1 MTDFY
6 SHPLSPEEQ
15 KLLALNITRVLSV
28 YGYITD
34 SYIIEF
40 FTDGLWEKLPSSWQV
55 ALHDLPSPVLATLLL
70 GKEHFNYISYR
81 SVWPLSLLA
90 LKIAAQALAYPR
102 TPKCQSREL
111 SSSLQEEFQNNHC
124 QSSLLNHIFRK
135 HVKPKKQHEISQLGK
150 LVKQLSHVTSCE
162 HVVDIGSGQGH
173 LSRFLSFGLDLS
185 IIAVEADEH
194 LVHMATKFDR
204 QLAITLQKE
213 REKQTRD
220 PKLHSNPSIPFRAPR
235 HVLGRVNP
243 SASWEE
249 FALLLDSCVYPISEP
264 SNVVDTSECQ
274 VDDSCSVVY
283 VHNFQVGSSDMVRSL
298 RSQPSNKREVSTGD
312 GSIGHENHSAKHAN
326 SRTKPKRQTCIL
338 DVNKKGHPSVSPS
351 INLKSKASICQKNDT
366 LENSRPCDYCDTH
379 KAHGMSSVNT
389 LSPFKSRCVL
399 TGLHACGDLSVAM
412 LRHFARCP
420 SVVGITSVAC
430 CYMKLTTQETP
441 LPPGVL
447 FPPMSSESLQKTEFG
462 YPLSI
467 WVSQLPGH
475 QLSYKSREVSCHAIE
490 DYCSRLMNESATLS
504 SHCFRAVL
512 ETIIRDIDPTM
523 KRTGVKTIKKA
534 HKLSFEEYAYLGLEQ
549 LELRTDIPLDGDSIK
564 SMLNQRQNVVAY
576 FSLALLL
583 APLIETLILL
593 DRMIFLHEQGFHCE
607 LVPLFDPKLSPRNL
621 VLVAAKPKKE
631 ST

>member
-1 MTDFY
+1 MTDVY

-40 FTDGLWEKLPSSWQV
+40 FTDGLWEKLPLSWQV

-70 GKEHFNYISYR
+70 GKEHSNYSYR

-102 TPKCQSREL
+102 SPKCQSCEV
-111 SSSLQEEFQNNHC
+111 SSSIQEEFHNNHC
-124 QSSLLNHIFRK
+124 PSSLLNHIFRK
-135 HVKPKKQHEISQLGK
+135 HVKPKKQHEIRQLGK

-162 HVVDIGSGQGH
+162 HVVDIGSGQ
-173 LSRFLSFGLDLS
+173 
-185 IIAVEADEH
+185 
-194 LVHMATKFDR
+194 
-204 QLAITLQKE
+204 
-213 REKQTRD
+213 D
-220 PKLHSNPSIPFRAPR
+220 PKLHSTPSIPFRVPR

-243 SASWEE
+243 GASWDEL
-249 FALLLDSCVYPISEP
+249 ALLLDLCDYPISEP
-264 SNVVDTSECQ
+264 SNVIDINECQ
-274 VDDSCSVVY
+274 VDDACSVVH
-283 VHNFQVGSSDMVRSL
+283 VPNFQVGSPDMARSL
-298 RSQPSNKREVSTGD
+298 PSPPSNKRDVRTGGD
-312 GSIGHENHSAKHAN
+312 NIGHENHSSKHVD
-326 SRTKPKRQTCIL
+326 SRTKAKRQTCIQ
-338 DVNKKGHPSVSPS
+338 DIKKKGCPLVHTF
-351 INLKSKASICQKNDT
+351 NNFKSKTSSCQKNEN
-366 LENSRPCDYCDTH
+366 LEDSRPCDYCATH
-379 KAHGMSSVNT
+379 KAHGMSSAHT

-412 LRHFARCP
+412 IRHFARCP
-420 SVVGITSVAC
+420 NVVGITSVAC

-447 FPPMSSESLQKTEFG
+447 FPPMSSDSLQETEFG
-462 YPLSI
+462 YPLSS

-490 DYCSRLMNESATLS
+490 DYCSRLMNESPTLS

-523 KRTGVKTIKKA
+523 KRIGVQTIRNA
-534 HKLSFEEYAYLGLEQ
+534 HRLSFEEYASLGLER
-549 LELRTDIPLDGDSIK
+549 LGLRTDIPLDGDSIK

-593 DRMIFLHEQGFHCE
+593 DRMIFLHEQGFPCE
-607 LVPLFDPKLSPRNL
+607 LVPLFDPILSPRNL

-631 ST
+631 LT